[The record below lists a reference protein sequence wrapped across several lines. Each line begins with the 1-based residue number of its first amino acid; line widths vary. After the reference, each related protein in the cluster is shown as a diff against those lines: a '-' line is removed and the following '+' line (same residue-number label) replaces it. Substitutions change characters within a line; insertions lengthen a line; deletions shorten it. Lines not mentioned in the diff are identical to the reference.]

1 MRNVRNEKVVGR
13 NREGN
18 MTQSADI
25 PDEGFEKRI
34 EDVFADRKNEVEK
47 VLVDI
52 IDQEKE
58 KAKQRIAELEQEF
71 QKEKDNLNRHRAMLE
86 EVKSAIEDSRGP
98 IRKHID
104 QARHCRIMIRRMAA
118 HIGEECRKAGEL
130 TRKIQELCRNA
141 DEETVR
147 LQATLADRYGIIAP
161 IADSFEMGN
170 INADLEQE
178 LRQLTEYLERL
189 SALAGE
195 PAGAEESA
203 MEIGTGCG
211 DDLPVPENSCLPETV
226 VSPETPQGEK
236 ESPGTVQ
243 PPAAAP
249 EGTGETTDPEAISGM
264 LEAYRRT
271 ESVPNG
277 GEFQYYQKD
286 AAIVLDGESLLAPM
300 TRLIEAA
307 RNLHARLAVTKPAK
321 EQFFLKREILNQQ
334 ELLRKVVLKAVKLC
348 GKETDSLPLYAS
360 DIINVQTLKDILE
373 GLNMGNWSDPYYMK
387 TFEDEIS
394 ALKTSLSA
402 RTSARSAYQK
412 SILDQLNQN

>member
-1 MRNVRNEKVVGR
+1 
-13 NREGN
+13 

-25 PDEGFEKRI
+25 PDAGFEKRI
-34 EDVFADRKNEVEK
+34 EDVLAGKKNEIEK

-71 QKEKDNLNRHRAMLE
+71 QKEKENLNRHRAMLE

-130 TRKIQELCRNA
+130 TGKIEELRRNV
-141 DEETVR
+141 DEETAR
-147 LQATLADRYGIIAP
+147 LRAALADRYGIIAP
-161 IADSFEMGN
+161 IADSSEMGD

-178 LRQLTEYLERL
+178 LRQLNEYQERL
-189 SALAGE
+189 SAVAGE
-195 PAGAEESA
+195 PAGAGEGA
-203 MEIGTGCG
+203 MDIGTGCG
-211 DDLPVPENSCLPETV
+211 DDLQVPENFGLPETV
-226 VSPETPQGEK
+226 VSPEALQK
-236 ESPGTVQ
+236 EEESRGTVQ

-249 EGTGETTDPEAISGM
+249 EGTGERTDPDAISGM

-271 ESVPNG
+271 ESVHNG
-277 GEFQYYQKD
+277 GEFQYYEKD

-307 RNLHARLAVTKPAK
+307 KNLHARLAETKPAK

-334 ELLRKVVLKAVKLC
+334 EILRKVVLKAVKLC
-348 GKETDSLPLYAS
+348 GKETDSLPLYTS
-360 DIINVQTLKDILE
+360 DIINVRTLKNILE

-402 RTSARSAYQK
+402 RTSARLAYQK
-412 SILDQLNQN
+412 SILDQLNRN

>member
-1 MRNVRNEKVVGR
+1 
-13 NREGN
+13 
-18 MTQSADI
+18 MTQAANI
-25 PDEGFEKRI
+25 PDAGFEKRI
-34 EDVFADRKNEVEK
+34 EDVLAGKKNEIEK

-71 QKEKDNLNRHRAMLE
+71 QKEKENLNRHRAILE

-104 QARHCRIMIRRMAA
+104 QAQHFRIMIRRIAA

-130 TRKIQELCRNA
+130 TRKIQELRRNV
-141 DEETVR
+141 DEETAR

-178 LRQLTEYLERL
+178 LRQLNDYMERL
-189 SALAGE
+189 SAVAGE
-195 PAGAEESA
+195 PAGAGEGA

-211 DDLPVPENSCLPETV
+211 DDLQVPENSGLPETA
-226 VSPETPQGEK
+226 VSPETPQREE
-236 ESPGTVQ
+236 ESRATVP

-249 EGTGETTDPEAISGM
+249 EGPCERTDPDAISGM

-286 AAIVLDGESLLAPM
+286 AAIVLDGESLLVPM

-307 RNLHARLAVTKPAK
+307 KNLHARLAETKPAK

-348 GKETDSLPLYAS
+348 GKETDSLPLYTS
-360 DIINVQTLKDILE
+360 DIINVQTLKNILE

-387 TFEDEIS
+387 TFKDEIS

-402 RTSARSAYQK
+402 RTSTRLDYQK
-412 SILDQLNQN
+412 SILDQLNRN

>member
-1 MRNVRNEKVVGR
+1 
-13 NREGN
+13 

-25 PDEGFEKRI
+25 PDAGFEKRI
-34 EDVFADRKNEVEK
+34 EDVFAGKKNEIEK

-71 QKEKDNLNRHRAMLE
+71 QKEKENLNRHRAMLE
-86 EVKSAIEDSRGP
+86 EVKSAIEESRGP

-104 QARHCRIMIRRMAA
+104 QAQHCRIMIRRMVG

-130 TRKIQELCRNA
+130 TRKIQELRRNV
-141 DEETVR
+141 DEETAR

-161 IADSFEMGN
+161 IADSFEIGD
-170 INADLEQE
+170 INADMEQE
-178 LRQLTEYLERL
+178 LRQLNEYLERL
-189 SALAGE
+189 SAVAGE
-195 PAGAEESA
+195 PADAGAGEGA

-211 DDLPVPENSCLPETV
+211 DDLQVPENSGLPETA
-226 VSPETPQGEK
+226 VSPEAPQREE
-236 ESPGTVQ
+236 ESRATVP

-249 EGTGETTDPEAISGM
+249 EGPCERTDPDAISGM

-277 GEFQYYQKD
+277 GEFQYYQKG

-307 RNLHARLAVTKPAK
+307 KNLHARLAETKPAK

-348 GKETDSLPLYAS
+348 GKETDPLPLYTF
-360 DIINVQTLKDILE
+360 DIINVQTLKNILE

-402 RTSARSAYQK
+402 RTSARLAYQK
-412 SILDQLNQN
+412 SILDQLNRN

>member
-1 MRNVRNEKVVGR
+1 
-13 NREGN
+13 

-25 PDEGFEKRI
+25 PDAGFEKHI
-34 EDVFADRKNEVEK
+34 EDVFAGKKNEIEK
-47 VLVDI
+47 VLVDF

-58 KAKQRIAELEQEF
+58 KAKRQIAGLEQEF
-71 QKEKDNLNRHRAMLE
+71 QKEKENLNRHRAMLE

-104 QARHCRIMIRRMAA
+104 QARHCRIMIRRMVA

-130 TRKIQELCRNA
+130 TRKVQEFRRNV
-141 DEETVR
+141 DEETAR

-161 IADSFEMGN
+161 IADPFEMGN

-178 LRQLTEYLERL
+178 LRQLNEYLERL
-189 SALAGE
+189 SAVAGE
-195 PAGAEESA
+195 PAGAGEGA

-211 DDLPVPENSCLPETV
+211 DDFQVPENFGLPETA
-226 VSPETPQGEK
+226 VSPETLQREE
-236 ESPGTVQ
+236 ESRRTV
-243 PPAAAP
+243 PPPLAAP
-249 EGTGETTDPEAISGM
+249 EGTGERTDPDAISGM

-271 ESVPNG
+271 GSVPNG
-277 GEFQYYQKD
+277 GEFQYYEKD
-286 AAIVLDGESLLAPM
+286 AAIVLDGESLLVPM

-307 RNLHARLAVTKPAK
+307 KNLHARLAETKPAK

-348 GKETDSLPLYAS
+348 GKETDPLPLYTF
-360 DIINVQTLKDILE
+360 DIINVQTLKNILE
-373 GLNMGNWSDPYYMK
+373 RLNMGNWSDPYYMK
-387 TFEDEIS
+387 IFEDEIS

-402 RTSARSAYQK
+402 RTSARLAYQK
-412 SILDQLNQN
+412 SILDQLNRN

>member
-1 MRNVRNEKVVGR
+1 
-13 NREGN
+13 
-18 MTQSADI
+18 MTQAADI
-25 PDEGFEKRI
+25 PDAGFEKRI
-34 EDVFADRKNEVEK
+34 EDVIAGKKNEIEK

-71 QKEKDNLNRHRAMLE
+71 QKEKENLNRHRAILG

-104 QARHCRIMIRRMAA
+104 QARHCRIMIRQMAA

-130 TRKIQELCRNA
+130 TGKIQELRRNV
-141 DEETVR
+141 DEETAR

-161 IADSFEMGN
+161 IADSFEMGD

-178 LRQLTEYLERL
+178 LRQLNDYMERL
-189 SALAGE
+189 SAVAGE
-195 PAGAEESA
+195 PAGAGEGA

-211 DDLPVPENSCLPETV
+211 DDLQVPENFSLPETA
-226 VSPETPQGEK
+226 VSPETPQREE
-236 ESPGTVQ
+236 ESWGTV
-243 PPAAAP
+243 PRPADAP
-249 EGTGETTDPEAISGM
+249 EGTDERTDPDAISGM

-286 AAIVLDGESLLAPM
+286 AAAAIVLDGESLLAPM

-307 RNLHARLAVTKPAK
+307 KNLHARLAETKPAK

-348 GKETDSLPLYAS
+348 GKETDSLPLYTS
-360 DIINVQTLKDILE
+360 DIINVQTLKNILE

-387 TFEDEIS
+387 TFEDKIS
-394 ALKTSLSA
+394 TLKTSLSA
-402 RTSARSAYQK
+402 RTSARLDYQK
-412 SILDQLNQN
+412 SILDQLNRN